1 MSNKTYYWLRLKVD
15 FFRQRE
21 IKKLRK
27 IAGGDTYTI
36 IYLKMQLL
44 SLKNEG
50 LLFYEGTE
58 ESFEEQLSLEIDE
71 DLDNVKITLSYLFSN
86 NLIEEV
92 KDNEFL
98 LPKAK
103 ECMGKESSSAER
115 VRKHRNKQAIEP
127 VQGQTAL
134 QCNTNVTNCNKN
146 VTTEIEKEKE
156 IKIEL
161 DKEIEKKIEREKD
174 KSLSSVVPSNIEVFK
189 HLEKCGIVITT
200 RLDGTQHSRLLELIA
215 ADIEIY
221 GAQWVKDAADLA
233 VTRGKY
239 NLGYVEGILRNWKAE
254 GREDKTQ
261 ENKSYNKEPKPLRF
275 NNFEPREYDYDSLE
289 KKLLGWDKDDEEE

>member
-1 MSNKTYYWLRLKVD
+1 MGNKTYYWLRLKVD

-71 DLDNVKITLSYLFSN
+71 ELDNVKITLAYLFRN

-103 ECMGKESSSAER
+103 ECMGKESGSAER
-115 VRKHRNKQAIEP
+115 VRKHRKKQAIQP
-127 VQGQTAL
+127 VQGQTTL
-134 QCNTNVTNCNKN
+134 QCNTDVTDSNKN
-146 VTTEIEKEKE
+146 VTTEIELE
-156 IKIEL
+156 IEL
-161 DKEIEKKIEREKD
+161 DKDIEIELDKDIETEKD
-174 KSLSSVVPSNIEVFK
+174 KSMSSVVHSNIEVFK
-189 HLEKCGIVITT
+189 HFEKCGFIMSTK
-200 RLDGTQHSRLLELIA
+200 LMEFIA

-221 GAQWVKDAADLA
+221 GPQWLMDAADTC
-233 VTRGKY
+233 VKRGKLNNY
-239 NLGYVEGILRNWKAE
+239 GYLKGILQNWQTE
-254 GREDKTQ
+254 GRKEKSKDSKFEPNPKTAG
-261 ENKSYNKEPKPLRF
+261 F
-275 NNFEPREYDYDSLE
+275 NNFEPREYDYDDLE
-289 KKLLGWDKDDEEE
+289 KKLLGWDKDDGEE

>member
-1 MSNKTYYWLRLKVD
+1 MGNKTYYWLRLKVD

-71 DLDNVKITLSYLFSN
+71 EVDNVKITLAYLFSN

-103 ECMGKESSSAER
+103 ECMGKESGSAER
-115 VRKHRNKQAIEP
+115 VRKHRKKQAIQP
-127 VQGQTAL
+127 VQGQTTL
-134 QCNTNVTNCNKN
+134 QCNTDVTDSNKN
-146 VTTEIEKEKE
+146 VTTEIEKEIE
-156 IKIEL
+156 LEIEL
-161 DKEIEKKIEREKD
+161 DKDIEIEKD
-174 KSLSSVVPSNIEVFK
+174 KSMSSVVYSNIEVFK
-189 HLEKCGIVITT
+189 HFEKCGFMVSSM
-200 RLDGTQHSRLLELIA
+200 LMEKIA
-215 ADIEIY
+215 ADIEVY
-221 GAQWVKDAADLA
+221 GSKNLMDAATEA
-233 VTRGKY
+233 MERGKLNNY
-239 NLGYVEGILRNWKAE
+239 KYVIGIAQNWQTE
-254 GREDKTQ
+254 GRKEKLKDSKPNKFQPNPKTAG
-261 ENKSYNKEPKPLRF
+261 F
-275 NNFEPREYDYDSLE
+275 NNFKPREYDYDDLE

>member
-1 MSNKTYYWLRLKVD
+1 MANKTYYWLRLKVD

-71 DLDNVKITLSYLFSN
+71 DLDNVKITLAYLFSN

-146 VTTEIEKEKE
+146 VTTEIEIEKE

-161 DKEIEKKIEREKD
+161 DKEIEKKIETEKD
-174 KSLSSVVPSNIEVFK
+174 KSLSSVVHSNIEVFK
-189 HLEKCGIVITT
+189 HFEKCGFMVSSM
-200 RLDGTQHSRLLELIA
+200 LMEKIA

-221 GAQWVKDAADLA
+221 GSKNLMDAATEA
-233 VTRGKY
+233 MERGKLNNY
-239 NLGYVEGILRNWKAE
+239 KYVIGIAQNWQTE
-254 GREDKTQ
+254 GRKEKSKE
-261 ENKSYNKEPKPLRF
+261 ENNYKNYSKEPKPLRF
-275 NNFEPREYDYDSLE
+275 NNFEPRKYDYDDLE
-289 KKLLGWDKDDEEE
+289 KKLLGWDKEEGE